1 MSLIKLVVIH
11 PQSEPDCI
19 KYSNVVKSLI
29 HDGTYKVVLFYKTEF
44 TELIKFL
51 YQDIRLYVQFEPE
64 ENYSVYNFQR
74 KLYSSPNI
82 LKDLYKEHI
91 VKGYGE
97 FDKVRTDAYYNVFDT
112 VWINRPLTYDNIVEE
127 LYPDDGFNPEFS
139 ITTPAGETRSNIV
152 IIRNSGIETQ
162 MVKKLK
168 NYFNMKFICI
178 SNDKFKKYVFNLEVN
193 SINPF
198 KLFPNNTNVYNFISL
213 CTNANSFIV
222 SNDDL
227 GRLIYTLQ
235 TNRIVGNVILNN
247 KIKVFVHLEGYADK
261 LAFLTAHPFFDPPP
275 ESWKF
280 GNYEVL

>member
-11 PQSEPDCI
+11 PQSEPECI

-29 HDGTYKVVLFYKTEF
+29 HDGTYEVVLFHKTEF
-44 TELIKFL
+44 TDLIKFL
-51 YQDIRLYVQFEPE
+51 YQDIRVYVQFEPE
-64 ENYSVYNFQR
+64 ENYTVVNFQDI
-74 KLYSSPNI
+74 LYSSPDI

-91 VKGYGE
+91 VRGYGD
-97 FDKVRTDAYYNVFDT
+97 FDKVRTDAYNNVFET
-112 VWINRPLTYDNIVEE
+112 VWSSRPLTYDNIVEE
-127 LYPDDGFNPEFS
+127 LYSGDGFNPEFS
-139 ITTPAGETRSNIV
+139 ITTPPGETRANIV

-162 MVKKLK
+162 MVKKLR

-193 SINPF
+193 SINPY

-213 CTNANSFIV
+213 CTKANSFIV
-222 SNDDL
+222 SDDDL

-235 TNRIVGNVILNN
+235 TNRIVGEVFLNN
-247 KIKVFVHLEGYADK
+247 KIKVLVHLDGHADK
-261 LAFLTAHPFFDPPP
+261 GAFLTANPFFDPPP

-280 GNYEVL
+280 GNYVV